1 MIKMIKQII
10 KYFKSKTKLET
21 ICLDKIKNALPKI
34 NYKILNHSKHYILD
48 ERYKSCTLFNF
59 KEILKKDFTNWRIYH
74 KDYDCDN
81 FAFKLHGDLKNKYPM
96 LSVGIVFST
105 SHAFNIFVDKFGKAW
120 YIEPQKDKVYEYSK
134 LTKIYKPIT
143 LIII

>member
-1 MIKMIKQII
+1 MIKQII
-10 KYFKSKTKLET
+10 NYFKSKTKLET
-21 ICLDKIKNALPKI
+21 ICLDKVKNALPKI

-81 FAFKLHGDLKNKYPM
+81 FAFKLHNNLKTKYPT
-96 LSVGIVFST
+96 LPIGIVFSLN
-105 SHAFNIFVDKFGKAW
+105 HAYNVFIDINGKAW
-120 YIEPQKDKVYEYSK
+120 YIEPQNDKIYSIEK
-134 LTKIYKPIT
+134 LTKLYKPQV
-143 LIII
+143 LIIL